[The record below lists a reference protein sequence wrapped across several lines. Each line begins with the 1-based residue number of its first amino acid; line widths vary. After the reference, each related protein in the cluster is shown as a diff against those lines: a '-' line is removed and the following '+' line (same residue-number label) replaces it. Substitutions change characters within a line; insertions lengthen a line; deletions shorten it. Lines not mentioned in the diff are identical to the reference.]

1 MREVCNTRPP
11 TLYKGVFMKKILPL
25 FLILLAVMTTGCSCI
40 TNNNLYEI
48 KQNGK
53 IGFINLNG
61 KEVVEAKYENA
72 ILNNSQPLIA
82 VKFNGLWGFID
93 KKGEFTIVPQYKE
106 TKGFKDGLA
115 YVKDDNFE
123 YYINYKGETVWKQAI
138 EKKQEKAPAPAKKAV
153 SHVKND
159 LADSIFEELGL

>member
-1 MREVCNTRPP
+1 
-11 TLYKGVFMKKILPL
+11 MKKILPL
-25 FLILLAVMTTGCSCI
+25 LCIFFAIMTTGCTCLSD
-40 TNNNLYEI
+40 NNLYEI

-53 IGFINLNG
+53 IGFIDSNG
-61 KEVVEAKYENA
+61 KEVVEAKYENV
-72 ILNNSQPLIA
+72 ILNNTQPLVA

-93 KKGEFTIVPQYKE
+93 KKGEFIIVPQYKE

-123 YYINYKGETVWKQAI
+123 YYINYKGQTVWKQAI
-138 EKKQEKAPAPAKKAV
+138 EKNKETTPQKKAV